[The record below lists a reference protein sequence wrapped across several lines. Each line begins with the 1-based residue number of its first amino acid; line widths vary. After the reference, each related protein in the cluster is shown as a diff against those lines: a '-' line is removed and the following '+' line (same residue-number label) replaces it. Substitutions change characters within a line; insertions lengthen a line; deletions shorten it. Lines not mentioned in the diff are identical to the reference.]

1 MLLVLFIVRIHDVLC
16 ILAYPYLTLILK
28 KEAFATVVGRH
39 ILDSR
44 CYGWIIRKT
53 STSSSKTMIEGFQ
66 RTIDRYSS
74 NIMLKPCIYHPPHLV
89 VPKRKRKLGIVS
101 TSPCL

>member
-44 CYGWIIRKT
+44 CYSWVIRKT
-53 STSSSKTMIEGFQ
+53 STS
-66 RTIDRYSS
+66 RT
-74 NIMLKPCIYHPPHLV
+74 V
-89 VPKRKRKLGIVS
+89 V
-101 TSPCL
+101 TTN